1 MTLSAMIFF
10 GIGAT
15 VLWGGLLAT
24 IIISMKKIVIQ
35 KIAKYKIKINGFA
48 VLNESISHF
57 IIEELN
63 KRVCHILMTDP
74 LQFA

>member
-24 IIISMKKIVIQ
+24 IIISMKKDS
-35 KIAKYKIKINGFA
+35 YSENS
-48 VLNESISHF
+48 E
-57 IIEELN
+57 IEN
-63 KRVCHILMTDP
+63 
-74 LQFA
+74 

>member
-1 MTLSAMIFF
+1 M
-10 GIGAT
+10 
-15 VLWGGLLAT
+15 
-24 IIISMKKIVIQ
+24 
-35 KIAKYKIKINGFA
+35 AKYKIKINGFE
-48 VLNESISHF
+48 VLNESISCF